1 MTPGQAIVQQNPVRT
16 RLETINRTE
25 QNDCAEVDEQF
36 EPEYFS
42 NSSMTDPAHDTQ
54 KPVLQRMHQYTQLA
68 AIVIII
74 VGCYLVLN
82 AFIPAILFAAVVCSA
97 SWPLYARLRKLL
109 WGNST
114 LAALAM
120 SLLLVVLVIGPS
132 LLLAVSLTDNVT
144 ALAEDIK
151 STLEGGP
158 VPPPAWLGGVPLV
171 GEFAAQYWQQV
182 ATSGDSLAAQT
193 KGLIEPARG
202 FLIATGKA
210 VGQGLLQLV
219 LATFIGFFFYR
230 DGELL
235 MTSIRN
241 ALDRLAGGLAVE
253 LLATIQNTVTGVVH
267 GIFGT
272 ALAQAL
278 VAVIGF
284 LIAGVP
290 AALLLGVATFFLS
303 LVPVGPPLVW
313 GGAAVW
319 LMFQGETGW
328 AIFMFLWGLLF
339 ISSIDN
345 VVKPYL
351 ISRSSNLP
359 LLLIVLG
366 VFGGVIAFGFIGV
379 FIGPPVLAVGLTL
392 VQLWVARSGEI
403 AAAPRDGPAYGQ
415 DKGDEAKF
423 GNQNS

>member
-1 MTPGQAIVQQNPVRT
+1 MTHSARDAP
-16 RLETINRTE
+16 
-25 QNDCAEVDEQF
+25 
-36 EPEYFS
+36 
-42 NSSMTDPAHDTQ
+42 DTQ
-54 KPVLQRMHQYTQLA
+54 KPVMQRVQQYAQLA
-68 AIVIII
+68 ALVIII
-74 VGCYLVLN
+74 VACYLVLN
-82 AFIPAILFAAVVCSA
+82 PFIPAILFAAVVCSA
-97 SWPLYARLRKLL
+97 SWPLYVWLRGKL

-120 SLLLVVLVIGPS
+120 SLLLVVLVVAPS
-132 LLLAVSLTDNVT
+132 LLLAISLSDNVT

-151 STLEGGP
+151 ATLDGGP
-158 VPPPAWLGGVPLV
+158 VAPPEWVLSVPLV
-171 GEFAAQYWQQV
+171 GEFATQYWRDL
-182 ATSGDSLAAQT
+182 ATSSDSVLVQT
-193 KGLIEPARG
+193 KGLLEPARR

-230 DGELL
+230 DGDLL
-235 MTSIRN
+235 MSSIRK
-241 ALDRLAGGLAVE
+241 ALERLAGDLAVE
-253 LLATIQNTVTGVVH
+253 LVATIQNTVTGVVH

-272 ALAQAL
+272 ALAQAV
-278 VAVIGF
+278 VAVVGF

-290 AALLLGVATFFLS
+290 GALLLGVGTFFLS
-303 LVPVGPPLVW
+303 LVPIGPPLIW

-319 LMFQGETGW
+319 LMSHGQTGW
-328 AIFMFLWGLLF
+328 AIFMVLYGLLA

-345 VVKPYL
+345 VVKPFL

-392 VQLWVARSGEI
+392 VQLWIARSGARPVPP
-403 AAAPRDGPAYGQ
+403 AA
-415 DKGDEAKF
+415 
-423 GNQNS
+423 

>member
-1 MTPGQAIVQQNPVRT
+1 
-16 RLETINRTE
+16 
-25 QNDCAEVDEQF
+25 
-36 EPEYFS
+36 
-42 NSSMTDPAHDTQ
+42 MTDPASDSQ
-54 KPVLQRMHQYTQLA
+54 KPVAQRLHQYAQLA
-68 AIVIII
+68 AVVIVI

-82 AFIPAILFAAVVCSA
+82 PFIPAILFAAVVCSA
-97 SWPLYARLRKLL
+97 SWPLYAWLRRTL

-120 SLLLVVLVIGPS
+120 SLLMVVLVIGPS
-132 LLLAVSLTDNVT
+132 LLLAASLTDNVT
-144 ALAEDIK
+144 TLADAIK
-151 STLEGGP
+151 AKLDGGP
-158 VPPPAWLGGVPLV
+158 VPPPAWLTGVPLV
-171 GEFAAQYWQQV
+171 GEFAAQYWNGL

-193 KGLIEPARG
+193 KGLLEPARS
-202 FLIATGKA
+202 FLLATGKA

-219 LATFIGFFFYR
+219 VATFIGFFFYR

-235 MTSIRN
+235 MASIRKT
-241 ALDRLAGGLAVE
+241 LDRLAGGLAVE

-267 GIFGT
+267 GLFGT

-290 AALLLGVATFFLS
+290 AALLLGVGTFFLS
-303 LVPVGPPLVW
+303 LVPVGPPLIW

-319 LMFQGETGW
+319 LLSQGQTGW
-328 AIFMFLWGLLF
+328 AIFMFLWGLLV

-351 ISRSSNLP
+351 ISRSSHLP

-392 VQLWVARSGEI
+392 VQLWIARSGE
-403 AAAPRDGPAYGQ
+403 AKDAVSEGPPR
-415 DKGDEAKF
+415 
-423 GNQNS
+423 